1 MLLRKDGSP
10 NFGRK
15 MMTKTVRTSSL
26 NEDVGRDEVYAEIW
40 VTNLMVTNAQSRTE
54 RKNVIKTNTVRD
66 YF

>member
-1 MLLRKDGSP
+1 
-10 NFGRK
+10 
-15 MMTKTVRTSSL
+15 MMTKIVRTSSL